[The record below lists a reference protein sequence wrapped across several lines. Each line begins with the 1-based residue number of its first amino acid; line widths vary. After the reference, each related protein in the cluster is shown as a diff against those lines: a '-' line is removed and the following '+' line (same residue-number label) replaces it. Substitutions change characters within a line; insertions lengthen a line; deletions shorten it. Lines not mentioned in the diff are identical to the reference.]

1 MSQGASR
8 KPLLQVVLALVLFG
22 NAAIF
27 ALPAFAG
34 EALKGWEIG
43 IVAILAALGVAFGIA
58 GLKGL
63 RGAG

>member
-1 MSQGASR
+1 MTAPNR
-8 KPLLQVVLALVLFG
+8 KPALQVILALVLFA

-27 ALPAFAG
+27 ATPALAG
-34 EALKGWEIG
+34 ESLAVWEMAVTAVLVG
-43 IVAILAALGVAFGIA
+43 LGVVFGIA